1 MMASSLGRAGL
12 EVGAGPGHGAAG
24 TGEGCGSLVWAGG
37 RLAPLALGLC
47 ILLWGRD
54 LFPDGPLASLLAL
67 PGGGVT

>member
-12 EVGAGPGHGAAG
+12 EVDACRHGGGVRVLGVGRWAPRSPG
-24 TGEGCGSLVWAGG
+24 TQ
-37 RLAPLALGLC
+37 GLC

-67 PGGGVT
+67 PGGA